1 MSFTLVKT
9 AETKIRQ
16 PFVSY
21 SYKKTETYCRS
32 KGWTLQLAQGL
43 FDLKKR

>member
-16 PFVSY
+16 SLVSS
-21 SYKKTETYCRS
+21 SYKKTETYCLS
-32 KGWTLQLAQGL
+32 KDRTVYLS
-43 FDLKKR
+43 